1 MHPVDVPVAF
11 RFCPEHCCGSNAAL
25 GQGTRGQGP
34 NLLFY
39 FADEVGGRWVGYL
52 MIIAVLAST
61 VADT

>member
-1 MHPVDVPVAF
+1 MFLLLFVFVLNI
-11 RFCPEHCCGSNAAL
+11 CCGSNAAL